1 MASFY
6 GSACL
11 LYSVLLQ
18 DHMAWSASNVEE
30 GVAGS
35 ELPSEAAGGLENVS

>member
-1 MASFY
+1 M
-6 GSACL
+6 
-11 LYSVLLQ
+11 VLE

-35 ELPSEAAGGLENVS
+35 ELLSEAVGGLENVS